1 MFKKPTTHL
10 LLPVTLGLALAWMN
24 STHAATSSCG
34 ATDCDISAEDN
45 INLTVDGG
53 GTIDTGTVIITDGSP
68 LVTSQQPILD
78 VQGTASIDQ
87 DLIIDDDLS
96 VGDAL
101 DVAGTTTLNT
111 LSVTGTSS
119 FIGTMTAGNIDSATL
134 DTAGNVTV
142 GGTLGITGN
151 TSLSTLST
159 TSNTTVGG
167 NLGVTGTSS
176 FTGDMT
182 AGNITA
188 TNIDSTTLDTSGNAT
203 VGGTLGVTGNTS
215 LSTLSTTSNTTVGGN
230 LGVTGTSSF
239 TGDMTAGNIT
249 ATNIDSTT
257 LDTSGNATVGGTLGV
272 TGATTLSDNL
282 GVAGN
287 TSVGGDLSVTG
298 TTTLDGATTVNS
310 SLSVDSNGATA
321 GGNTL
326 TVDGASI
333 SMASGTN
340 SITLDDTNGTFISG
354 NAEVDGDLRV
364 NGNIIGLNP
373 TAISGITVGENT
385 VQVDGANN
393 EVYMVA
399 DDNNTPEDGRGN
411 FSLTNTNAALT
422 VTNSSGNTHGL
433 TVTESYA
440 SLSGGTD
447 STSLTLDDIGATFE
461 NTTTGGP
468 ARVTG
473 IADGRYS
480 HDAVNM
486 RQLRQAHAGI
496 ASAAALA
503 AIPQV
508 QPGKSFNFGI
518 GYGHFEG
525 ENAVAL
531 GMKAAYRE
539 NMSFTGGIS
548 RSSGNTTVNAGWG
561 ISW

>member
-119 FIGTMTAGNIDSATL
+119 FIGTMTAGNIDSA
-134 DTAGNVTV
+134 
-142 GGTLGITGN
+142 
-151 TSLSTLST
+151 
-159 TSNTTVGG
+159 
-167 NLGVTGTSS
+167 
-176 FTGDMT
+176 
-182 AGNITA
+182 
-188 TNIDSTTLDTSGNAT
+188 TLDTSGNAT